1 MKWCLEID
9 TDSFKRYFIRCRTE
23 LSYNLVKKT
32 LRITAD
38 LGRVKLNSS
47 ASPVNVPGIV
57 LGGFRP
63 ILKTFSYIV

>member
-23 LSYNLVKKT
+23 LSYNLVK
-32 LRITAD
+32 LTAD